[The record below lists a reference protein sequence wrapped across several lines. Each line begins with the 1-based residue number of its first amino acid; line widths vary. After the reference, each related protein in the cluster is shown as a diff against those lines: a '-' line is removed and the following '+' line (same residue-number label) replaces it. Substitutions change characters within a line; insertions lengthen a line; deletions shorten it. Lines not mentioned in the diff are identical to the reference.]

1 LTFDPTERTD
11 EAHPDLDREVEARVR
26 HILDHAPAGCFE
38 ADASGMV
45 TFVNQQWTEL
55 TGLSADDALNCGWS
69 QTVHV
74 EDRDRVV
81 KNWTDTVG
89 RGQAFAM
96 EYRVATGTCDNRWLA
111 VSAQPI
117 FGADGEAAGYL
128 GWVSDVTKKVELE
141 EYLERA
147 LMDQVKVSERARK
160 QEERFRLIVENTSEG
175 IWRLGA
181 DHRTLFGN
189 ARMAELLGC
198 TVRELDGVSLF
209 DFLTPAAADEFAERL
224 HASCAGTRVLHEV
237 DLQRAD
243 GTQLTVMIAAA
254 VLADAKDNYQ
264 GALVVVTDL
273 SELRQ
278 ATAMLHTVERQ
289 FQTVFQR
296 APLGISIVGLDARI
310 SEVNDAFCLMSGYDR
325 EDLVGQPSMML
336 MYEEDE
342 AHTTQVITEA
352 LLENQRSHVSVEH
365 RLVRNDGTLRW
376 VLSDTSLVHDDDG
389 SPLFSVTLTADVTER
404 KLFEEHLAHE
414 ASHDPLTGLPNRA
427 MLREL
432 LEQAA
437 ARTHRHKGTLA
448 VMFVDLDRFKNVNDQ
463 LGHAAGDEVLMEAA
477 SRIRS
482 SLRLGDVVA
491 RYGGDEFVVL
501 CEDSGDEAGSL
512 TIADRIRET
521 MSLPF
526 VVDGAVTG
534 VGASV
539 GIALSDGSDDIDVLL
554 EFADQAL
561 YQAKRTGRD
570 RSIIHDRGVSVG
582 SSLQR
587 S

>member
-1 LTFDPTERTD
+1 
-11 EAHPDLDREVEARVR
+11 
-26 HILDHAPAGCFE
+26 LDHAPAGCFE
-38 ADASGMV
+38 ANADGMV

-55 TGLSADDALNCGWS
+55 TGVSAADALDGGWS
-69 QTVHV
+69 EAVHL

-81 KNWTDTVG
+81 KNWYDTIK
-89 RGQAFAM
+89 RGQPFAM
-96 EYRVATGTCDNRWLA
+96 EYRVASVDRVSRWLA
-111 VSAQPI
+111 VSAQPLM
-117 FGADGEAAGYL
+117 GDAGTVEGYL

-147 LMDQVKVSERARK
+147 LMDQVKVSERARR

-175 IWRLGA
+175 IWRLGR

-198 TVRELDGVSLF
+198 AVRELEGVSLL
-209 DFLTPAAADEFAERL
+209 DFLPPGAADEFADRL
-224 HASCAGTRVLHEV
+224 RASAPGDRVLHEV
-237 DLQRAD
+237 DLQRKD
-243 GTQLTVMIAAA
+243 GTELAVMIAAA
-254 VLADAKDNYQ
+254 VLGDAKGDYD

-289 FQTVFQR
+289 FQTVFER
-296 APLGISIVGLDARI
+296 APLGISIVGLDALI
-310 SEVNDAFCLMSGYDR
+310 TEVNDAFCLMSGYDR
-325 EDLVGQPSMML
+325 EELVGQPSMLL
-336 MYEEDE
+336 MSDED
-342 AHTTQVITEA
+342 AAMTTKVVTEA
-352 LLENQRSHVSVEH
+352 LVENQRSHVSVEH
-365 RLVRNDGTLRW
+365 RLVRADGTVRW
-376 VLSDTSLVHDDDG
+376 VLSDTSIVHGDDG
-389 SPLFSVTLTADVTER
+389 TPLFTVTLTADVTER

-437 ARTHRHKGTLA
+437 ARTHRHEGTLA
-448 VMFVDLDRFKNVNDQ
+448 VMFVDLDHFKQVNDV
-463 LGHAAGDEVLMEAA
+463 LGHAAGDDVLIEAA
-477 SRIRS
+477 NRIRS

-501 CEDSGDEAGSL
+501 CEDAGEEAGSL

-521 MSLPF
+521 MNTPF
-526 VVDGAVTG
+526 IIDGIVTG

-554 EFADQAL
+554 ECADKAL
-561 YQAKRTGRD
+561 YQAKRGGRD
-570 RSIIHDRGVSVG
+570 RSIIHDRACSAAE
-582 SSLQR
+582 SLH
-587 S
+587 